1 MHDQSRRE
9 RVLFLSPR
17 SCRKSLNAV
26 SGIVLTADHNYD
38 IEESLDLKRM
48 FPNYKKTCLCWES
61 PQAEEGVELFQN
73 GACHT
78 IIESENE
85 DGVCNNNKKVVSP
98 DLGEPVIIL
107 SLYCIHTMS
116 YIVDHND
123 SMEL

>member
-48 FPNYKKTCLCWES
+48 FPNYKKNMF
-61 PQAEEGVELFQN
+61 V
-73 GACHT
+73 
-78 IIESENE
+78 
-85 DGVCNNNKKVVSP
+85 
-98 DLGEPVIIL
+98 LGEP
-107 SLYCIHTMS
+107 SS
-116 YIVDHND
+116 RGGR
-123 SMEL
+123 